1 MISDVNCIISNI
13 NDCINKYVFK
23 NSDNN
28 GSNKTFLTLSKVN
41 KRDIKGTM
49 NDQFMFL
56 KAGES
61 KEELYNITSFYL
73 VKGTYTFLIK
83 DDHFKDCV
91 INNVGCGGANNVL
104 PLPKKVGEYKLYSGK
119 FTSNSVIVTFE

>member
-1 MISDVNCIISNI
+1 
-13 NDCINKYVFK
+13 
-23 NSDNN
+23 
-28 GSNKTFLTLSKVN
+28 
-41 KRDIKGTM
+41 
-49 NDQFMFL
+49 MFL

-61 KEELYNITSFYL
+61 KEELYNLTSFYL

-91 INNVGCGGANNVL
+91 INNVGCGGANDVL
-104 PLPKKVGEYKLYSGK
+104 PLPKKVGQYKLYSGK